1 MFGDEGISTRRP
13 HGFRDTSARSLD
25 DEVSATSV
33 DGRSG
38 NTSEGFDTGDM
49 WAARSDDHEGAC
61 GERSCASVCLDTAAS
76 NHKPNDTMA
85 EGEEFVQDAGRV
97 SAFAEAVLGT
107 PPVGTRVFLLQQRQR
122 DRRSDSRVHSEP
134 ES

>member
-13 HGFRDTSARSLD
+13 HGFRDTSARSMD

-38 NTSEGFDTGDM
+38 NASEGFDTGDM

-61 GERSCASVCLDTAAS
+61 GERSCASVCVDTTAS
-76 NHKPNDTMA
+76 NDQSIDTMA
-85 EGEEFVQDAGRV
+85 EG
-97 SAFAEAVLGT
+97 
-107 PPVGTRVFLLQQRQR
+107 
-122 DRRSDSRVHSEP
+122 
-134 ES
+134 